1 MRIGLFGNLVGSTVK
16 NRSLT
21 VAAPIRAARVS
32 KRLAAAISLMVLTAT
47 AGVVDRVAVVVGD
60 AVITESE
67 VLDEL
72 RLTQFLNSQPLD
84 TGLEQRR
91 AAAERLVDQ
100 QLIRKEMQ
108 IGHYPEPS
116 AAESEGMLQNF
127 RQQHFRTNEEF
138 RAALE
143 KYGITEEQLK
153 RHLLWQGTV
162 MRFTDIRFRP
172 GIPGSPEQTANR
184 MSEGAAVPAS
194 GADVDQQ
201 MNAWLQEARNATR
214 ITFKTGAFQ

>member
-1 MRIGLFGNLVGSTVK
+1 MT
-16 NRSLT
+16 
-21 VAAPIRAARVS
+21 AA
-32 KRLAAAISLMVLTAT
+32 

-72 RLTQFLNSQPLD
+72 RLTEFLNSQPLD
-84 TGLEQRR
+84 TGVEQRR

-100 QLIRKEMQ
+100 QLIRKEMT

-116 AAESEGMLQNF
+116 AAEADAVLQNF
-127 RQQHFRTNEEF
+127 RQQHFRTDAEF

-143 KYGITEEQLK
+143 KYSITEDQLK

-162 MRFTDIRFRP
+162 MRFTDVRFRP
-172 GIPGSPEQTANR
+172 GIPGPPEQTADR
-184 MSEGAAVPAS
+184 ASGGATVPPS

-201 MNAWLQEARNATR
+201 MDAWLQEARKAVR